1 MEQSPGE
8 VTVLLR
14 KAWGGQADAA
24 DQLIGLVYRELRRI
38 AGACMRDERPGNT
51 LQPTALINEA
61 WLRLADQTQ
70 VDWRDRAHFFGV
82 AAQMMRRVLVDHART
97 RLTDKRGAGAAVV
110 SLDWIEIESG
120 APKLEEILAVDE
132 ALERLRHL
140 DSQQAQIAEMR
151 YFAGMTVKETAEVLR
166 VSSRTVDREWALASA
181 WLRRDLSAKSA
192 T

>member
-14 KAWGGQADAA
+14 KVWGGQADAV
-24 DQLIGLVYRELRRI
+24 DQLIGLVYHELRRI
-38 AGACMRDERPGNT
+38 AGACMMDERPGNT

>member
-14 KAWGGQADAA
+14 KVWGGQADAV
-24 DQLIGLVYRELRRI
+24 DQLIGLVYHELRRI
-38 AGACMRDERPGNT
+38 AGACMRDERPGHT

-82 AAQMMRRVLVDHART
+82 AAQMMRRVLVDHARS